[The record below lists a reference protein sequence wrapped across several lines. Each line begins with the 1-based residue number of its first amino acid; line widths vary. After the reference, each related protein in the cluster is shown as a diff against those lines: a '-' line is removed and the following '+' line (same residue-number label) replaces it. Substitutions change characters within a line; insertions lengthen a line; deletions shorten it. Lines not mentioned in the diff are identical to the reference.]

1 MKSVYHG
8 VGWSAQSYEV
18 ISTLGKFRAPIFRRF
33 FAVSEIMAT
42 FAPVFNKHQLSHS
55 LLPGELIPQTGCY

>member
-1 MKSVYHG
+1 MSSVYHG

-18 ISTLGKFRAPIFRRF
+18 MSTLGKFRAPIFHCF

-42 FAPVFNKHQLSHS
+42 FAPVFHKHQLS
-55 LLPGELIPQTGCY
+55 LGYATG